1 MVRCAETNSY
11 ASDVF
16 LAGFT
21 TRDLYGH
28 GAPHHLEGNM
38 LLFSKSGKQ
47 YAAARQGDVLV
58 LFSREEGPQPTI
70 NFVLSEGRAM
80 SWLSFEEFCDLVVEV
95 RQEINRQQIPAR
107 EVAVEF
113 SSAPRTVLSSY
124 DLSDLLT
131 CIK

>member
-1 MVRCAETNSY
+1 
-11 ASDVF
+11 
-16 LAGFT
+16 
-21 TRDLYGH
+21 
-28 GAPHHLEGNM
+28 M

-47 YAAARQGDVLV
+47 YGAARKGDVLV
-58 LFSREEGPQPTI
+58 LFSREDGPQPTV
-70 NFVLSEGRAM
+70 NFVLGQGRAI
-80 SWLSFEEFCDLVVEV
+80 SWLSFEEFCDLIIEV

-113 SSAPRTVLSSY
+113 SSSPRTVLSSH